1 MQVLVSVMLWG
12 GFAVP
17 TGPLWIALA
26 WVAGLTTIVVAAAI
40 MLRSEPASPT
50 MHNVIREVE
59 AEAKATPIPARVP

>member
-1 MQVLVSVMLWG
+1 MKVLVSVMLWG

-26 WVAGLTTIVVAAAI
+26 WVAGLTTVLVAAAF
-40 MLRSEPASPT
+40 MLRAEPASPT

-59 AEAKATPIPARVP
+59 AEAKATPISARLP